1 MCTRS
6 VDRKYGVL
14 LAAALA
20 VLAAPHLARAQGYP
34 TNFDFGTAASAED
47 IDAVA
52 IAIGSDGKGCRTARA
67 TISPERNSTR
77 ALAAPVT
84 VKTCRAWPDCRTCR
98 PVRHYG

>member
-6 VDRKYGVL
+6 LDRKYGVL

-52 IAIGSDGKGCRTARA
+52 IAIGSDGKGL
-67 TISPERNSTR
+67 PEDSTR

-98 PVRHYG
+98 PVRYYG

>member
-34 TNFDFGTAASAED
+34 SNFDFGAAASVED
-47 IDAVA
+47 I
-52 IAIGSDGKGCRTARA
+52 GQ
-67 TISPERNSTR
+67 N
-77 ALAAPVT
+77 
-84 VKTCRAWPDCRTCR
+84 CRAWPDCRICR
-98 PVRHYG
+98 PVRYYG

>member
-34 TNFDFGTAASAED
+34 TNFDFGAAASAR
-47 IDAVA
+47 ISTPLPSQSVPTARV
-52 IAIGSDGKGCRTARA
+52 SRTAKA
-67 TISPERNSTR
+67 TISPERKSTR

-98 PVRHYG
+98 PVRYYG

>member
-20 VLAAPHLARAQGYP
+20 VLAAPHLACAQGYP

-47 IDAVA
+47 IAAVA
-52 IAIGSDGKGCRTARA
+52 IAIGSDGKGLPDGKGDYA
-67 TISPERNSTR
+67 PERKSTR
-77 ALAAPVT
+77 ARAAPVT

-98 PVRHYG
+98 PVRYYG